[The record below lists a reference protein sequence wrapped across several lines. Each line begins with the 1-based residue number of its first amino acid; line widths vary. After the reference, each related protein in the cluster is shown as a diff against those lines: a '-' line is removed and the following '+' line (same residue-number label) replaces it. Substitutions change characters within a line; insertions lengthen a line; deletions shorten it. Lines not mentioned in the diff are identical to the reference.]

1 MGRLHLGMGAASY
14 LVSGVW
20 AMSLVVGVILALQ
33 GQQMIPSYFR
43 DDKTLFPIWP
53 TIDPGAAL
61 RLFMAT
67 MIVVLLPKV
76 LGLLLAWK
84 QARRERNFFGAIR
97 VTIGVLIETVYSML
111 IAPIFMVTQTVG
123 ATEILAG
130 RDSGWKPQKRND
142 GGLTF
147 DDAMWFAR
155 WHTAIGGIV
164 GAIAWTVS
172 PALFAWMSPVILGL
186 VLAGPVSW
194 LTSRRAGPIERWAL
208 ATNEDRMPPA
218 VLIDAGHRGRDWAR
232 RIATPGGLSEQPDAA
247 AA

>member
-1 MGRLHLGMGAASY
+1 
-14 LVSGVW
+14 
-20 AMSLVVGVILALQ
+20 
-33 GQQMIPSYFR
+33 
-43 DDKTLFPIWP
+43 
-53 TIDPGAAL
+53 
-61 RLFMAT
+61 MAT
-67 MIVVLLPKV
+67 MIVVLLPKA

-84 QARRERNFFGAIR
+84 QAQQERNFFGAIR

-123 ATEILAG
+123 AAEILAG

-142 GGLTF
+142 GALTF

-172 PALFAWMSPVILGL
+172 PALFAWMSPVIFGL

-208 ATNEDRMPPA
+208 ATNEDRKPPA
-218 VLIDAGHRGRDWAR
+218 VLIDSGHRAREWAR
-232 RIATPGGLSEQPDAA
+232 RIATPGGLSQQPDAA